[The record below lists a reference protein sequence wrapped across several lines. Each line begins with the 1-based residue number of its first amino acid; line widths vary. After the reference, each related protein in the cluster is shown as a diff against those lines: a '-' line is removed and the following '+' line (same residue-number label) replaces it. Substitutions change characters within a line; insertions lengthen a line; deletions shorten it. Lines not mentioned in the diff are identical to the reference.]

1 MCIYRYKAV
10 HIFTCTS
17 KNKLFGSQALF
28 VLLWATTSW
37 SVCDPLLWD
46 RVNPELCSEGM
57 QKRCAVR
64 LRCTKS
70 DIFSHLLQPQTIPA
84 HKNYCHVPK
93 IEDAPI
99 SRVKPLAR
107 LREARLQIR
116 RQKRDSNSFRTT
128 DGKKPLTAVLS
139 DRTGQIPGQQCRH
152 QNWYQGVKDADTDIS
167 HISYQ
172 TLLTQICN
180 ECFTVLFFLRT
191 CIIYHFYYCY
201 SLNRVMF
208 LQNNITHIWNRHTF
222 AIIIKILVLKL
233 RRTREG
239 M

>member
-1 MCIYRYKAV
+1 MSKCVYIDTKLCKYSHAHQKISYLV
-10 HIFTCTS
+10 HRRS
-17 KNKLFGSQALF
+17 LFCFKRPRGDQF
-28 VLLWATTSW
+28 VTRSSET
-37 SVCDPLLWD
+37 
-46 RVNPELCSEGM
+46 VNPELCSEGM

-99 SRVKPLAR
+99 SRVKPLACEKLGCRSGGRNVTVTPSGRRTGRNR
-107 LREARLQIR
+107 LL
-116 RQKRDSNSFRTT
+116 
-128 DGKKPLTAVLS
+128 PVLS

-180 ECFTVLFFLRT
+180 ECFTALFFLRT
-191 CIIYHFYYCY
+191 CIMCYSYYCY
-201 SLNRVMF
+201 SLNWVMF
-208 LQNNITHIWNRHTF
+208 CSGLIL
-222 AIIIKILVLKL
+222 IISNQAE
-233 RRTREG
+233 R
-239 M
+239 

>member
-128 DGKKPLTAVLS
+128 DGKKPLTARSVRQN
-139 DRTGQIPGQQCRH
+139 RTDTGSTVPTPELISGSERC
-152 QNWYQGVKDADTDIS
+152 WYW
-167 HISYQ
+167 Y
-172 TLLTQICN
+172 
-180 ECFTVLFFLRT
+180 
-191 CIIYHFYYCY
+191 
-201 SLNRVMF
+201 
-208 LQNNITHIWNRHTF
+208 ITH
-222 AIIIKILVLKL
+222 KL
-233 RRTREG
+233 SNTSNTD

>member
-1 MCIYRYKAV
+1 
-10 HIFTCTS
+10 
-17 KNKLFGSQALF
+17 
-28 VLLWATTSW
+28 
-37 SVCDPLLWD
+37 
-46 RVNPELCSEGM
+46 M

-128 DGKKPLTAVLS
+128 DGKKPLTARSVRQN
-139 DRTGQIPGQQCRH
+139 RTDTGSTVPTPELISGSERC
-152 QNWYQGVKDADTDIS
+152 WYWYIGWWS

-180 ECFTVLFFLRT
+180 ECFTALFFLRT
-191 CIIYHFYYCY
+191 CIMCYSYYCY
-201 SLNRVMF
+201 SLNWVMF
-208 LQNNITHIWNRHTF
+208 CSGLILIISNQAEQYNSYLEPTYICSKNKSLGVEVEKNQRRNVTIILRFFTWVFSSSGTLCFHFSTF
-222 AIIIKILVLKL
+222 SYLLI
-233 RRTREG
+233 
-239 M
+239 

>member
-1 MCIYRYKAV
+1 M
-10 HIFTCTS
+10 S
-17 KNKLFGSQALF
+17 KCVYIDTKLCKYSHAHQKISYLRIWTIMRPVPDGSQALF
-28 VLLWATTSW
+28 VLLEATTSR

-180 ECFTVLFFLRT
+180 ECFTALFFLRT
-191 CIIYHFYYCY
+191 CIMCYSYYCY
-201 SLNRVMF
+201 SLNWVMF
-208 LQNNITHIWNRHTF
+208 CSGLIL
-222 AIIIKILVLKL
+222 IISNQAE
-233 RRTREG
+233 R
-239 M
+239 

>member
-1 MCIYRYKAV
+1 
-10 HIFTCTS
+10 
-17 KNKLFGSQALF
+17 
-28 VLLWATTSW
+28 
-37 SVCDPLLWD
+37 
-46 RVNPELCSEGM
+46 M

-128 DGKKPLTAVLS
+128 DGKKPLTARSVRQN
-139 DRTGQIPGQQCRH
+139 RTDTGSTVPTPELISGSERC
-152 QNWYQGVKDADTDIS
+152 WYWYIGWWS

-180 ECFTVLFFLRT
+180 QCFTVLFFLRT
-191 CIIYHFYYCY
+191 CIMCYSYYCY

>member
-10 HIFTCTS
+10 QIFTCTS

-28 VLLWATTSW
+28 VLLWATTRR

-99 SRVKPLAR
+99 SRVKPLACEKLGCRSGGRNVTVTPSGRRTGRNR
-107 LREARLQIR
+107 LL
-116 RQKRDSNSFRTT
+116 
-128 DGKKPLTAVLS
+128 PVLS

-180 ECFTVLFFLRT
+180 KCFTVLFFLRT

-208 LQNNITHIWNRHTF
+208 CSGLIL
-222 AIIIKILVLKL
+222 IISNQAE
-233 RRTREG
+233 R
-239 M
+239 